1 MCTFWN
7 HMVYNPINNSTP
19 NFSKTK
25 CIAMFINLCYC
36 CSILLTSNQVWILH
50 DTEWQKLFYVATICS
65 LSSPYH
71 FFPSFDGYYF
81 TAALVFS
88 ELKRSSLV
96 NIIFSVVRMKSNLH
110 DTIQQIFTISKIVEY
125 CQGKPWLTVL
135 ADQINQFFPSNSA
148 GTSLFLR

>member
-25 CIAMFINLCYC
+25 CIKMCIHLFYC
-36 CSILLTSNQVWILH
+36 CCILLTSNQVLRLH

-71 FFPSFDGYYF
+71 FFPSFDGNYF
-81 TAALVFS
+81 AAALVIS
-88 ELKRSSLV
+88 ELKRNFLV
-96 NIIFSVVRMKSNLH
+96 NIIFSVVRMKFKFTWYYPTNLYSFKNWR
-110 DTIQQIFTISKIVEY
+110 TLSGES
-125 CQGKPWLTVL
+125 LTNRL
-135 ADQINQFFPSNSA
+135 SGPNKSAFPSDFA
-148 GTSLFLR
+148 GSSLFLR